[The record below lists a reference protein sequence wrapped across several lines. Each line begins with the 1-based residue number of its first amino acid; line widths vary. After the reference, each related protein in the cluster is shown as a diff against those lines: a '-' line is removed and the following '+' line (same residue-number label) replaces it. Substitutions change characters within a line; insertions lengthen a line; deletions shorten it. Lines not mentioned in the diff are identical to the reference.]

1 MCGLLALF
9 SRQMTLDHAAQP
21 AQWMGVS
28 MWNERKM
35 PERWYGLLRE
45 RMQIEEQR
53 MRVIKVGDIIEQDDL
68 EQLMAEADRLDRE
81 MLLVMR
87 QTIAAALMRE
97 AA

>member
-1 MCGLLALF
+1 
-9 SRQMTLDHAAQP
+9 MTLDHAHRP
-21 AQWMGVS
+21 ARLGVI

-53 MRVIKVGDIIEQDDL
+53 MRVIRDGGIVDNDYQEDHLAK
-68 EQLMAEADRLDRE
+68 ADNLDRE

-87 QTIAAALMRE
+87 QAIVATLVRE

>member
-1 MCGLLALF
+1 
-9 SRQMTLDHAAQP
+9 
-21 AQWMGVS
+21 

-35 PERWYGLLRE
+35 PERWYELLRE

-53 MRVIKVGDIIEQDDL
+53 MRVIRDGGIVDNDYQEDL
-68 EQLMAEADRLDRE
+68 LAKADNLDRE

-87 QTIAAALMRE
+87 QAIVAIFVRE